1 MEEKIFNLLETMYN
15 EMNKRFDGV
24 NAEIARNREEIARN
38 RTSIAGLENRLG
50 GKIDALFDGYK
61 ENAEAINRLDAKFD
75 QLAEK
80 VDKQEVE
87 IRVIKGAK

>member
-1 MEEKIFNLLETMYN
+1 MEEKIFKLIESMYGEMKQGFTNLE
-15 EMNKRFDGV
+15 NKIED
-24 NAEIARNREEIARN
+24 NRKAIV
-38 RTSIAGLENRLG
+38 GLENRLG

-61 ENAEAINRLDAKFD
+61 QNTEAINRLETKFD
-75 QLAEK
+75 ALSEK